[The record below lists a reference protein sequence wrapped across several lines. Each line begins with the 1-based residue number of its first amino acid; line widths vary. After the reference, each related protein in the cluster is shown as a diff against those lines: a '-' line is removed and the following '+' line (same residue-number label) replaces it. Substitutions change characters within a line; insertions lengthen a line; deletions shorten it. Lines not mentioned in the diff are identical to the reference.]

1 MTHCISKLSA
11 YRPVSEE
18 RSGWRG
24 HCEGAGPVPRVRGNG
39 GAPQNLNASQPGGAL
54 VCPNWKNL
62 ALAQAG
68 GEAPPL
74 QAGPCPSGFG
84 NFTLQSEHSY
94 LLFF

>member
-1 MTHCISKLSA
+1 M
-11 YRPVSEE
+11 R
-18 RSGWRG
+18 RG
-24 HCEGAGPVPRVRGNG
+24 LDGEVTVRGLVLSPEYVGMG
-39 GAPQNLNASQPGGAL
+39 GAPQNLNAPQPGGAL

-84 NFTLQSEHSY
+84 NFILQSEHSY